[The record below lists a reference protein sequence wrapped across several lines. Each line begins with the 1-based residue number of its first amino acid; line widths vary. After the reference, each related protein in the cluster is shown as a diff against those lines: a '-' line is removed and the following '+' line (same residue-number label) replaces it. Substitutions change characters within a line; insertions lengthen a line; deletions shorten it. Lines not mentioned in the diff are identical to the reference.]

1 MKIIWVILC
10 FNSHNVYK
18 FTIHNLTFL
27 LICCIIFFVIGGCT
41 MINKINKIIDKT
53 SDKIMLKT
61 LKLEIT
67 AENADVDSIID
78 RYVDEFEHK
87 DFETVN
93 YNINLGYNKTLKS
106 CKRFYNRLKPCG
118 EIANYCESNVKA
130 RGEQKVM
137 YEIAFGT
144 PNITIT
150 TKKLIDEKTKQKKF
164 KEAI

>member
-1 MKIIWVILC
+1 
-10 FNSHNVYK
+10 
-18 FTIHNLTFL
+18 
-27 LICCIIFFVIGGCT
+27 

-78 RYVDEFEHK
+78 K